1 MGGVHATF
9 MWREVLEECPY
20 VDYVVLGEGEE
31 TLLQL
36 IEALRGKAKPE
47 RISGIALRN
56 ESGEAVQTG
65 PWRPV
70 DLEKLP
76 PPARHLLP
84 MDRYTV
90 FDKPVRVI
98 HIMASRG
105 CPYGCIFCATSYYFG
120 RRVRYRRVEPVSY
133 THLTLPTNREV

>member
-1 MGGVHATF
+1 
-9 MWREVLEECPY
+9 

-31 TLLQL
+31 TMSQL
-36 IEALRGKAKPE
+36 IEALEKEAKP
-47 RISGIALRN
+47 RGISGIALRN
-56 ESGEAVQTG
+56 ESGEAVMTG

-70 DLEKLP
+70 DLERLP

-90 FDKPVRVI
+90 FDKPVRVV

-120 RRVRYRRVEPVSY
+120 RRVRFRKVEQVLDEMAECIDKY
-133 THLTLPTNREV
+133 KTKTFAFTDDELTD